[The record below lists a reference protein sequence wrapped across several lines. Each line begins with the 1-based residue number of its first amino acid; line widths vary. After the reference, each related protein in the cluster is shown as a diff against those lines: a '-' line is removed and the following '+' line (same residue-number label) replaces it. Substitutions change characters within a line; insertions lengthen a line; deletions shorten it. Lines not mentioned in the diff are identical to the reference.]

1 MKRHAAAAPKP
12 DAAPLD
18 LAGAYAER
26 LGVETS
32 GHVGNELVAQF
43 EHLSQFVLSGDL
55 TSMRPGAVSA
65 EAATA
70 YGELWVLTAF
80 LSDACTALTGSE
92 IRR

>member
-1 MKRHAAAAPKP
+1 MTGRAI
-12 DAAPLD
+12 D

-32 GHVGNELVAQF
+32 DHVGNELVAQF
-43 EHLSQFVLSGDL
+43 EHLSQLVLSGDL
-55 TSMRPGAVSA
+55 AAMRPGAMSA

-92 IRR
+92 ATR

>member
-1 MKRHAAAAPKP
+1 MSRAM
-12 DAAPLD
+12 D

-32 GHVGNELVAQF
+32 DNVSDELVGLF
-43 EHLSQFVLSGDL
+43 EHLSQYVLCDGAPQRGKSGAQP
-55 TSMRPGAVSA
+55 MSA

-80 LSDACTALTGSE
+80 LADARAVLTGSE
-92 IRR
+92 ATR